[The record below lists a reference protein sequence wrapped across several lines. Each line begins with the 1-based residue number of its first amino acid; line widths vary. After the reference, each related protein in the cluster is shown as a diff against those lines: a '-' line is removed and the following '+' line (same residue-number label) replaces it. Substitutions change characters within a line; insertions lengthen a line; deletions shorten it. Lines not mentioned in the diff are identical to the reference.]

1 MGVNRHT
8 RRIPHIPAACT
19 RFTGL
24 AEALHRATVVRQ
36 DRSEAPRKKD
46 GMFGLVKRMG
56 QRTEVSLLAL
66 LLAGATFLA
75 AQQAPPAD
83 VKQVVRDM
91 IDNELHNSH
100 RGETR
105 WMYRLRRQEG
115 DTATLKEVVET
126 KICDVNFLLSL
137 NGKPLTPDQRQKE
150 NERLERLERSRR
162 TAQGK
167 ARATGGRSQGS

>member
-1 MGVNRHT
+1 
-8 RRIPHIPAACT
+8 
-19 RFTGL
+19 
-24 AEALHRATVVRQ
+24 
-36 DRSEAPRKKD
+36 
-46 GMFGLVKRMG
+46 MFGLVKRMG